1 MGEFLISSI
10 DQSTMSLP
18 NLLDMKSMTGFGNS
32 SGSLQHLELEVIVKS
47 VNGRYLEVR
56 PHIPRKYLPFES
68 EIVKLC
74 KQSFARGT
82 VDVHIHFGN
91 QLPKGEVVFN
101 SPVAKQWIQKA
112 EKAFKELKIKAE
124 FSVQD
129 ILSIPDFVQFSE
141 AGTITDREKKT
152 LFQCVSDAISKCQKE
167 RTREGAELQKTCLGY
182 TQDFIR
188 MHGQISTERAK
199 YTQEIFGR
207 TKERF
212 EKLLK
217 DQNIAASEDRLLQE
231 VAHLV
236 EKSDV
241 EEELIRFLEHVR
253 NVEKLLKSKGSD
265 GKKLDFYAQELLR
278 EVNTIGSK
286 SQYATITEKVVA
298 LKSKIEQFREQVQNI
313 E

>member
-1 MGEFLISSI
+1 
-10 DQSTMSLP
+10 
-18 NLLDMKSMTGFGNS
+18 MTGFGNS
-32 SGSLQHLELEVIVKS
+32 SGSFQQLALEVVVKS

-56 PHIPRKYLPFES
+56 PHIPRKYLSMES
-68 EIVKLC
+68 EIIKMC
-74 KQSFARGT
+74 KNAFSRGT
-82 VDVHIHFGN
+82 VDIHIHFGH

-101 SPVAKQWIQKA
+101 TTVAKQWMQKA
-112 EKAFKELKIKAE
+112 EKAFKELKIKPE
-124 FSVQD
+124 FTAQD
-129 ILSIPDFVQFSE
+129 ILNIPDFVQMSE
-141 AGTITDREKKT
+141 ANNITDKEKK
-152 LFQCVSDAISKCQKE
+152 LLLQCVEQALEKCQKE
-167 RTREGAELQKTCLGY
+167 RAREGMELQKVCLGY
-182 TQDFIR
+182 TQDFIK
-188 MHGQISTERAK
+188 MHGQITSERAK
-199 YTQEIFGR
+199 FSDEIYKR

-217 DQNIAASEDRLLQE
+217 DQNISASEERLLQE